1 MSLKEKIEDVNKSF
15 SKMKEEHSN
24 KYKECLIEELE
35 RLGVYK
41 VDVYRKSSCKRG
53 VLTLIREHHADI
65 RWTVVFTPY
74 KKDGTL
80 SLVYESLYIWDFMDF
95 SDALMSKISK
105 EMEMVS
111 E

>member
-1 MSLKEKIEDVNKSF
+1 MDLQEKIKDVNESF
-15 SKMKEEHSN
+15 RKTKEEYSN

-41 VDVYRKSSCKRG
+41 VDVYRKSSGKRG
-53 VLTLIREHHADI
+53 VLTLVRKHHADI
-65 RWTVVFTPY
+65 RWTVAFMPY

-80 SLVYESLYIWDFMDF
+80 SLVSQPLYIWDLMDF

-105 EMEMVS
+105 EG
-111 E
+111 

>member
-41 VDVYRKSSCKRG
+41 VDVYRKSSGKRG

-65 RWTVVFTPY
+65 RWTVAFTPY

>member
-1 MSLKEKIEDVNKSF
+1 MNLKEKIDDINESY
-15 SKMKEEHSN
+15 SKMCEEYSN

-41 VDVYRKSSCKRG
+41 VDVYSKSTGKRG
-53 VLTLIREHHADI
+53 VLNIIKEYYGNI

-80 SLVYESLYIWDFMDF
+80 SLVSKPLYIYSYMDF
-95 SDALMSKISK
+95 SEALMNKISK
-105 EMEMVS
+105 ER
-111 E
+111 